1 MAQLTDER
9 RARYRHELEASETP
23 MRGQNKIAYLKL
35 PAGKTKVRILPGIDP
50 SSPDKDFYCKAGTHY
65 WANPNNPKL
74 PVPCAKTKN
83 PRQSCC
89 ICAKV
94 DELKNSANKAD
105 NAEAEKLR
113 ARVRYYMGL
122 VPREGDDAGK
132 VMVYAAPKAIYT
144 KILSYMED
152 PEYGDVTSPTE
163 GYDITLHRTGMGK
176 ETRYDAIASRVSTA
190 LSENPEEITEV
201 LSNQP
206 ELWRFREAPVQEEVV
221 KFMAGELDRF
231 TTGGFA
237 IKVVEDN
244 SLLVTATT
252 SGTAI
257 VTNIKNV
264 TEGMGLDPD
273 LAVDPDLE
281 VEEVPTQP
289 VKTKKFSNLDQ
300 VRAELSK

>member
-9 RARYRHELEASETP
+9 RARYRHELESSETP

-35 PAGKTKVRILPGIDP
+35 SAGKTKVRVLPGLDP

-83 PRQSCC
+83 PRSTCV
-89 ICAKV
+89 ICTRV
-94 DELKNSANKAD
+94 DELKNSSNKAD

-113 ARVRYYMGL
+113 VRVRYYMGL
-122 VPREGDDAGK
+122 ILREGEDAGK

-163 GYDITLHRTGMGK
+163 GYDITLHRSGTGK
-176 ETRYDAIASRVSTA
+176 ETKYEAVASRISTPI
-190 LSENPEEITEV
+190 SENAEEIAAV
-201 LSNQP
+201 LEAQP
-206 ELWRFREAPVQEEVV
+206 ELWRFREAPIQEEVK

-237 IKVVEDN
+237 IKTVGIQDINTGETTKMVVP
-244 SLLVTATT
+244 SSV
-252 SGTAI
+252 
-257 VTNIKNV
+257 
-264 TEGMGLDPD
+264 GMGLDPD
-273 LAVDPDLE
+273 LAVEPETEE
-281 VEEVPTQP
+281 VEEPAPSQ
-289 VKTKKFSNLDQ
+289 KTRKFSNLDK